1 MSKIERLNLIE
12 GSFSNEE
19 ASEILMNIFL
29 TKINFHE
36 KKNFSSQIRYG
47 SDNETSKKRI
57 PELKMQIEKL
67 LEIVAEAKSKN
78 QKMMI
83 TSEINIALFDD

>member
-1 MSKIERLNLIE
+1 MNKIERLNLIE
-12 GSFSNEE
+12 GSFTNEE
-19 ASEILMNIFL
+19 ASEILMKIFL

-47 SDNETSKKRI
+47 IDDETSKKRI

-67 LEIVAEAKSKN
+67 LEIVKEAKSKN

>member
-1 MSKIERLNLIE
+1 MNKIERLNLIE
-12 GSFSNEE
+12 GSFTNEE

-47 SDNETSKKRI
+47 IDDETSKKRI

-67 LEIVAEAKSKN
+67 LEIVKEAKSKN